1 VYNNK
6 VLKTLA
12 AAALSLAVLSC
23 WGCKEKE
30 KAGEELKVRAEK
42 LFADEKYDD
51 ATRVYDKLFLDYP
64 AWAADK
70 EVVAW
75 RNLARAKALYEEA
88 RTAAR
93 TNRFDEA
100 GEALT
105 EALAL
110 APDDAEINYGVGWVY
125 IQRALEYQA
134 QARVTRGGAQA
145 DYGLLA
151 DAHAELARERFA
163 RAIELDG
170 KHWAGYRGMAVY
182 YLYKGDSNEA
192 LKSLDEADKYS
203 KKPDE
208 KITVGRLRFRAYAG
222 EKKFDEGKKVLDGLI
237 EKYPDYGEA
246 YFALGE
252 YYLLLPEPNFDEAAQ
267 AFEVGVT
274 KKFEESGT
282 KGQMYVMLARLL
294 IRDKK
299 YDDALEAAAAAL
311 ADDPFNDVFTD
322 EFAVAWGAKKLSEQR
337 Q

>member
-1 VYNNK
+1 VRNNK
-6 VLKTLA
+6 VLKTVL
-12 AAALSLAVLSC
+12 AAALSLAVISF

-42 LFADEKYDD
+42 MFADEKYDD
-51 ATRVYDKLFLDYP
+51 ATRLYDKLFLDYP
-64 AWAADK
+64 EWAADK
-70 EVVAW
+70 ETVAW
-75 RNLARAKALYEEA
+75 RDLAKAKALYEEA

-134 QARVTRGGAQA
+134 KARVTRGGAQA

-151 DAHAELARERFA
+151 DAHAELARDRFERA
-163 RAIELDG
+163 TELDG

-182 YLYKGDSNEA
+182 YLYKGDSKEA
-192 LKSLDEADKYS
+192 LKSLAEADKYS

-222 EKKFDEGKKVLDGLI
+222 EKEFDEGKKVLDGLI

-252 YYLLLPEPNFDEAAQ
+252 YYLLLPEPNYDEAAK

-294 IRDKK
+294 IRDQK
-299 YDDALEAAAAAL
+299 YDDALAAAEAAL
-311 ADDPFNDVFTD
+311 ADDPFNDMFTD
-322 EFAVAWGAKKLSEQR
+322 EFAVAWGAKKISER
-337 Q
+337 SR